1 MALKSLVN
9 ASAETFTDAPD
20 EELAAALEVADEL
33 DELDDDELLPQ
44 AAIPMLAAIAT
55 AAAVYLLFSKP
66 ICVTP
71 PLEQRRRRA
80 RWPTSAG
87 RRRIGRIWLRTL

>member
-33 DELDDDELLPQ
+33 DELDDELLPQ

-80 RWPTSAG
+80 LWPTSAG
-87 RRRIGRIWLRTL
+87 SRRNGRTCVRTL